1 MPWIILLL
9 SAVLEA
15 VWATALDASAGF
27 TLLGPSLIFLIACI
41 ASMAGLAYAMK
52 SIAISTAYAVWTG
65 LGAVLTVAYAMAV
78 GNEQP
83 GLLKILFL
91 AGIIGCVVGLKFVDS
106 PAAAADPEDD
116 DGGTSGSGGAAKTA
130 PSESDR

>member
-1 MPWIILLL
+1 MPWIVLLL

-27 TLLGPSLIFLIACI
+27 TVLLPSLIFLA
-41 ASMAGLAYAMK
+41 AGALSMVGLSYAMNF
-52 SIAISTAYAVWTG
+52 IPISTAYAVWTG
-65 LGAVLTVAYAMAV
+65 LGAVLTVAYAMIF

-106 PAAAADPEDD
+106 P
-116 DGGTSGSGGAAKTA
+116 SGEARDSSNRGASAQDQESGH
-130 PSESDR
+130 

>member
-27 TLLGPSLIFLIACI
+27 TLLVPSLIFLVACI

-106 PAAAADPEDD
+106 PAAAAGADD
-116 DGGTSGSGGAAKTA
+116 DGGTSGSGGAAKAA
-130 PSESDR
+130 PPESDT

>member
-27 TLLGPSLIFLIACI
+27 TVLLPSLIFLA
-41 ASMAGLAYAMK
+41 AGALSMVGLSYAMNF
-52 SIAISTAYAVWTG
+52 IPISTAYAVWTG
-65 LGAVLTVAYAMAV
+65 LGAVLTVAYAMIF

-91 AGIIGCVVGLKFVDS
+91 AGIIGCVAGLKLVES
-106 PAAAADPEDD
+106 PAGTEQPQGTDTGCSTPER
-116 DGGTSGSGGAAKTA
+116 KTA
-130 PSESDR
+130 ED

>member
-15 VWATALDASAGF
+15 VWATALDASAGL
-27 TLLGPSLIFLIACI
+27 TVLLPSLIFLA
-41 ASMAGLAYAMK
+41 AGALSMVGLSYAMNF
-52 SIAISTAYAVWTG
+52 IPISTAYAVWTG
-65 LGAVLTVAYAMAV
+65 LGAVLTVAYAMIF

-106 PAAAADPEDD
+106 PSHEQGRDSS
-116 DGGTSGSGGAAKTA
+116 DGGASAQKPESGH
-130 PSESDR
+130 

>member
-1 MPWIILLL
+1 MPWIILLI

-27 TLLGPSLIFLIACI
+27 TALVPTLIFLVACI
-41 ASMAGLAYAMK
+41 ASMVGLASAMN
-52 SIAISTAYAVWTG
+52 SIPISTAYAVWTG
-65 LGAVLTVAYAMAV
+65 LGAVLTVAYAMLT
-78 GNEQP
+78 GGEQP

-106 PAAAADPEDD
+106 PAKSADRAGGADPESS
-116 DGGTSGSGGAAKTA
+116 DGG
-130 PSESDR
+130 

>member
-1 MPWIILLL
+1 MPWIVLLL

-15 VWATALDASAGF
+15 VWATALDTSAGF
-27 TLLGPSLIFLIACI
+27 TLLVPSLIFLIACI

-106 PAAAADPEDD
+106 PAAAAGADD
-116 DGGTSGSGGAAKTA
+116 DGGASGSGGAAKAA
-130 PSESDR
+130 PPESDK

>member
-1 MPWIILLL
+1 MPWIILLI

-27 TLLGPSLIFLIACI
+27 TVLVPTLIFLVACI
-41 ASMAGLAYAMK
+41 ASMVGLASAMN
-52 SIAISTAYAVWTG
+52 SIPISTAYAVWTG
-65 LGAVLTVAYAMAV
+65 LGAVLTVAYAMLT
-78 GNEQP
+78 GGEQP

-106 PAAAADPEDD
+106 PAKSTDRAGGPDADSS
-116 DGGTSGSGGAAKTA
+116 DGG
-130 PSESDR
+130 

>member
-15 VWATALDASAGF
+15 VWATALDASAGL
-27 TLLGPSLIFLIACI
+27 TVLLPSLIFLA
-41 ASMAGLAYAMK
+41 AGALSMVGLSYAMK
-52 SIAISTAYAVWTG
+52 FIPISTAYAVWTG
-65 LGAVLTVAYAMAV
+65 LGAVLTVAYAMIF

-106 PAAAADPEDD
+106 PSHEQGRDSS
-116 DGGTSGSGGAAKTA
+116 DGGASAEKPESGH
-130 PSESDR
+130 

>member
-1 MPWIILLL
+1 MPWIVLFL

-27 TLLGPSLIFLIACI
+27 TVVVPTVIFLLACI
-41 ASMAGLAYAMK
+41 ASMVGLAYAMK
-52 SIAISTAYAVWTG
+52 SIPISTAYAVWTG
-65 LGAVLTVAYAMAV
+65 LGAVLTVTYAMLS
-78 GNEQP
+78 GGEQP

-106 PAAAADPEDD
+106 PA
-116 DGGTSGSGGAAKTA
+116 KTA
-130 PSESDR
+130 VRSEDAGPDGSTGGLPAAPPEAAE

>member
-27 TLLGPSLIFLIACI
+27 TLLAPSLIFLAAGI
-41 ASMAGLAYAMK
+41 ASMVGLSYAMN
-52 SIAISTAYAVWTG
+52 SIPISTAYAVWTG
-65 LGAVLTVAYAMAV
+65 LGAVLTVVYAMV
-78 GNEQP
+78 SGGEQP

-91 AGIIGCVVGLKFVDS
+91 AGIIGCVVGLKFTDAP
-106 PAAAADPEDD
+106 PAAREPAGS
-116 DGGTSGSGGAAKTA
+116 DGETPAG
-130 PSESDR
+130 PSETAE

>member
-1 MPWIILLL
+1 MPWIVLLL

-27 TLLGPSLIFLIACI
+27 TILLPSLIFLA
-41 ASMAGLAYAMK
+41 AGVLSMVGLSYAMNF
-52 SIAISTAYAVWTG
+52 IPISTAYAVWTG
-65 LGAVLTVAYAMAV
+65 LGAVLTVAYAMIF

-106 PAAAADPEDD
+106 PAHGQEEKESGNGPAPVERKP
-116 DGGTSGSGGAAKTA
+116 GTGQ
-130 PSESDR
+130 

>member
-1 MPWIILLL
+1 MPWIVLLL

-27 TLLGPSLIFLIACI
+27 TILIPSLIFLVAGV
-41 ASMAGLAYAMK
+41 ASMVGLAYAMN
-52 SIAISTAYAVWTG
+52 SIPISTAYAVWTG
-65 LGAVLTVAYAMAV
+65 VGAVLTVAYAMAF

-91 AGIIGCVVGLKFVDS
+91 AGIIGCVVGLKFVESAPRDK
-106 PAAAADPEDD
+106 AAGTPE
-116 DGGTSGSGGAAKTA
+116 G
-130 PSESDR
+130 

>member
-27 TLLGPSLIFLIACI
+27 TVLGPTLLFLA
-41 ASMAGLAYAMK
+41 AGVLSMVGLSYAMN
-52 SIAISTAYAVWTG
+52 SIPLSTAYAVWTG
-65 LGAVLTVAYAMAV
+65 LGAVLTVTYAMV
-78 GNEQP
+78 FGNEQP

-91 AGIIGCVVGLKFVDS
+91 AGIIGCVVGLKFVES
-106 PAAAADPEDD
+106 PSRPDT
-116 DGGTSGSGGAAKTA
+116 GGTQTGGGETPQRTA
-130 PSESDR
+130 D